1 MNVVDLACTISEMDM
16 LTERMKF
23 EKKYRTNNISPTIEF
38 INYDKLDVIGKGAF
52 STVILYRN
60 KKTKECVIFKR
71 LLKSNIIKKR
81 QLKQILHE
89 KRVLQAIDSPFIVKL
104 LFSCKDNDAVYMV
117 MPFLNGG
124 DLLSLLRRHRNFT
137 EPSARFFS
145 AQLVLAIEYLHAVN
159 VIHRD
164 IKPENILIKE
174 NGYIVLAD
182 LGLSKIVN
190 DRLWSFCG
198 TPEYVA
204 PEIIQSKGYDKAVDW
219 WSLGVLIYEF
229 CVGRTPFYKSQCNE
243 LTMYGNILN
252 GDYSMPN
259 TFSENLQDLVQNL
272 IQTDLTKRLGGLKN
286 GVNDIK
292 YHKWY
297 RDINWKAL
305 YHQELIAPIKPMVKN
320 DGDTSNFM
328 KYSDTPYLKSA
339 VCKFELEFCD
349 F

>member
-1 MNVVDLACTISEMDM
+1 MNVSL
-16 LTERMKF
+16 ERIKF
-23 EKKYRTNNISPTIEF
+23 EKKYKINNVSPVVDFNDWE
-38 INYDKLDVIGKGAF
+38 KLDVIGKGAF
-52 STVILYRN
+52 STVILYRH
-60 KKTKECVIFKR
+60 KKTRGYVIFKR

-89 KRVLQAIDSPFIVKL
+89 KRVLQAIESPFVVQL
-104 LFSCKDNDAVYMV
+104 LFSCKDNDAVYMI

-137 EPSARFFS
+137 EPSARFLS
-145 AQLVLAIEYLHAVN
+145 AQLVLAIEYLHCVN

-164 IKPENILIKE
+164 IKPENILVKE
-174 NGYIVLAD
+174 NGYIQLAD
-182 LGLSKIVN
+182 LGLSKIVK

-219 WSLGVLIYEF
+219 WSLGILIYEF

-252 GDYSMPN
+252 GDYSIPN
-259 TFSENLQDLVQNL
+259 TFSSYLQDLVRNL
-272 IQTDLTKRLGGLKN
+272 VQTDLTKRLGRLKN

-297 RDINWKAL
+297 RDINWKTL
-305 YHQELIAPIKPMVKN
+305 YCQELIAPMKPMVRN
-320 DGDTSNFM
+320 DGDTTNFV

-339 VCKFELEFCD
+339 VCKFELEFSE

>member
-1 MNVVDLACTISEMDM
+1 MNVSL
-16 LTERMKF
+16 ERITF
-23 EKKYRTNNISPTIEF
+23 EKKYKINNVSPVVDFNDWE
-38 INYDKLDVIGKGAF
+38 KLDVIGKGAF
-52 STVILYRN
+52 STVILYRQ
-60 KKTKECVIFKR
+60 KKTREYVIFKR

-89 KRVLQAIDSPFIVKL
+89 KRVLQAIDSPFIVQL
-104 LFSCKDNDAVYMV
+104 LFSCKDNDAVYMI

-145 AQLVLAIEYLHAVN
+145 AQLVLAIEYLHCVN

-164 IKPENILIKE
+164 IKPENILVKE
-174 NGYIVLAD
+174 NGYIQLAD
-182 LGLSKIVN
+182 LGLSKIVK

-204 PEIIQSKGYDKAVDW
+204 PEIIQSKGYDRAVDW
-219 WSLGVLIYEF
+219 WSLGILIYEF
-229 CVGRTPFYKSQCNE
+229 CVGRTPFYISQCNE

-252 GDYSMPN
+252 GDYSIPN
-259 TFSENLQDLVQNL
+259 TFSGYLQDLVRNL
-272 IQTDLTKRLGGLKN
+272 VQTDLTKRLGRLKN

-305 YHQELIAPIKPMVKN
+305 YCQELIAPMKPMVRN
-320 DGDTSNFM
+320 DGDTTNFV
-328 KYSDTPYLKSA
+328 KYSDTPYLKAA
-339 VCKFELEFCD
+339 VCKFELEFSE

>member
-1 MNVVDLACTISEMDM
+1 MSLAN
-16 LTERMKF
+16 ERTKF
-23 EKKYRTNNISPTIEF
+23 DKKYKVNNVSAVADF
-38 INYDKLDVIGKGAF
+38 SNFDKLDVIGKGAF
-52 STVILYRN
+52 STVVLYRN
-60 KKTKECVIFKR
+60 KKTKEYAIFKR
-71 LLKSNIIKKR
+71 MLKINIIKKR

-104 LFSCKDNDAVYMV
+104 LFACKDNDAVYMV

-124 DLLSLLRRHRNFT
+124 DLLSLLRRHRTFS
-137 EPSARFFS
+137 EPCARFFS

-164 IKPENILIKE
+164 IKPENILVKE
-174 NGYIVLAD
+174 NGYIQLAD
-182 LGLSKIVN
+182 LGLSKIVK

-204 PEIIQSKGYDKAVDW
+204 PEIIASKGYDKAVDW

-243 LTMYGNILN
+243 LTMYGSILN
-252 GDYSMPN
+252 GEYSVPA
-259 TFSENLQDLVQNL
+259 TFSNFLRDLVRNL
-272 IQTDLTKRLGGLKN
+272 IQTDLTKRLGRLKN

-292 YHKWY
+292 GHKWY

-305 YHQELIAPIKPMVKN
+305 NNMELIAPMKPMVKSE
-320 DGDTSNFM
+320 GDTSNFA
-328 KYSDTPYLKSA
+328 KYNDTPYLKSA
-339 VCKFELEFCD
+339 VCKFELEFSE

>member
-1 MNVVDLACTISEMDM
+1 MNVSL
-16 LTERMKF
+16 ERMKF
-23 EKKYRTNNISPTIEF
+23 EKKYKINNVSQPVDF
-38 INYDKLDVIGKGAF
+38 NSYDKLDIIGKGAF
-52 STVILYRN
+52 STVILYRH
-60 KKTKECVIFKR
+60 KKTKVYSIFKR
-71 LLKSNIIKKR
+71 LLKTNIIKKR

-124 DLLSLLRRHRNFT
+124 DLLSLLRRHRNFS
-137 EPSARFFS
+137 EASARFFS
-145 AQLVLAIEYLHAVN
+145 GQLVLAIEYLHGVN

-164 IKPENILIKE
+164 IKPENILVKE
-174 NGYIVLAD
+174 NGYVQLAD

-219 WSLGVLIYEF
+219 WSLGILIYEF

-252 GDYSMPN
+252 GDYSIPS
-259 TFSENLQDLVQNL
+259 TFSGYLADLVRNL
-272 IQTDLTKRLGGLKN
+272 VQTDLTKRLGRLKN
-286 GVNDIK
+286 GVDDIK

-297 RDINWKAL
+297 RDIDWKAL
-305 YHQELIAPIKPMVKN
+305 YHQELIAPMKPTVKN
-320 DGDTSNFM
+320 DGDTSNFV

-339 VCKFELEFCD
+339 VCKFELEFSE

>member
-1 MNVVDLACTISEMDM
+1 MSLVN
-16 LTERMKF
+16 ERTKF
-23 EKKYRTNNISPTIEF
+23 DRKYKTNTVSPVIDF
-38 INYDKLDVIGKGAF
+38 SNFDKLDVIGKGAF
-52 STVILYRN
+52 STVVLYRN
-60 KKTKECVIFKR
+60 KKTKEYAIFKR
-71 LLKSNIIKKR
+71 MLKTNIIKKR

-124 DLLSLLRRHRNFT
+124 DLLSLLRRHRTFS

-164 IKPENILIKE
+164 IKPENVLVKE
-174 NGYIVLAD
+174 NGYIQLAD
-182 LGLSKIVN
+182 LGLSKIVK

-252 GDYSMPN
+252 GEYSVPD
-259 TFSENLQDLVQNL
+259 TFSSYLQDLVRNL
-272 IQTDLTKRLGGLKN
+272 IQTDLTKRLGRLKN

-292 YHKWY
+292 CHKWY
-297 RDINWKAL
+297 RDTNWKAL
-305 YHQELIAPIKPMVKN
+305 HNQELIAPMKPMVKN
-320 DGDTSNFM
+320 EGDTSNFA
-328 KYSDTPYLKSA
+328 KYNDAPYLKSA
-339 VCKFELEFCD
+339 VCKFELEFSE